1 MFNIKIMRKMNGRNL
16 VITMH
21 NKFGERQVYVM
32 PETFAIE
39 VETNATEIYVFFK
52 KYVDEDEKITS
63 MVIDTEDC
71 DTDVFNEQALHS
83 FQSMLADKVCQGIC
97 EHLLQREEN
106 GCLIYDLNVYS
117 KLLAEPTKHL
127 YNSLVHDESN
137 LKQ

>member
-1 MFNIKIMRKMNGRNL
+1 MNGRNL

-21 NKFGERQVYVM
+21 NRFGERQVYIM

-39 VETNATEIYVFFK
+39 VDTNATEIYVFFK
-52 KYVDEDEKITS
+52 KYVEVEEKITS

-71 DTDVFNEQALHS
+71 DTDVFNEQALHM

-97 EHLLQREEN
+97 EHLLQREKN
-106 GCLIYDLNVYS
+106 GCLFYDLNLYS
-117 KLLAEPTKHL
+117 KFLAEPTKNL